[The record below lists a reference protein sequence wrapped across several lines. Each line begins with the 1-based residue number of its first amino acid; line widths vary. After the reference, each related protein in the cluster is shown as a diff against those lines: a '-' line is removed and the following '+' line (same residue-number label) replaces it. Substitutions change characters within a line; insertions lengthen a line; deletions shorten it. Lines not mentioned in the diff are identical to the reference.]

1 MKLFG
6 RPLTRPTGRTLRSAL
21 SVLIVTTAS
30 GMLFVASARSN
41 AETRSQTAV
50 DLAGLVAHRQNEV
63 KELKTGPQPERSDC
77 RPFPQLASR
86 AIMLA
91 NYPKFPSRVPV
102 LR

>member
-41 AETRSQTAV
+41 SETRSQTAV
-50 DLAGLVAHRQNEV
+50 DLAGLVA
-63 KELKTGPQPERSDC
+63 K
-77 RPFPQLASR
+77 
-86 AIMLA
+86 
-91 NYPKFPSRVPV
+91 
-102 LR
+102 